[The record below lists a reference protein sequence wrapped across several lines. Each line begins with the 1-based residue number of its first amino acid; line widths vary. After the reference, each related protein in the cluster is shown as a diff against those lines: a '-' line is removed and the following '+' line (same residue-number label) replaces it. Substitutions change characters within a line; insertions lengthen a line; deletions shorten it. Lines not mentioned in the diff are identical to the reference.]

1 MNRNAFCGCISLLA
15 LLCSPS
21 FGAISLTTGQLA
33 AAERVFVGTASCEA
47 NQQVTLAAV
56 PGQAGHFTLKH
67 KKTTV
72 KLVTQETTSGAV
84 RLEDP
89 KSGLVWIQI
98 PAKSMLMNT
107 KLGRRVADVCITPE
121 QALTSIPP
129 EPAPAAHTPTPM
141 PMPMPM
147 PETSPTIPPPEPA
160 PAVPAPEPA
169 PATPPPEPAPVTT
182 PPEPAPPRPVE

>member
-1 MNRNAFCGCISLLA
+1 MNRIAFSGCTSLLA
-15 LLCSPS
+15 LLCSSS
-21 FGAISLTTGQLA
+21 FGASSLTTAQLA

-98 PAKSMLMNT
+98 PAKSMLINT

-121 QALTSIPP
+121 QALASIPP
-129 EPAPAAHTPTPM
+129 EPAPAAPTPL
-141 PMPMPM
+141 PI
-147 PETSPTIPPPEPA
+147 PETSPAI
-160 PAVPAPEPA
+160 PAPEPA
-169 PATPPPEPAPVTT
+169 PAIPPPEPAPVTT
-182 PPEPAPPRPVE
+182 TPEPAPPRPVE